1 MDLKLAV
8 MKAVVWE
15 SLQVEVKDVAMAVVM
30 AVQWAYFWAL
40 SMVAAMVA

>member
-1 MDLKLAV
+1 

-15 SLQVEVKDVAMAVVM
+15 TLQAELKDVAMAVVM

-40 SMVAAMVA
+40 SRVVAMVA